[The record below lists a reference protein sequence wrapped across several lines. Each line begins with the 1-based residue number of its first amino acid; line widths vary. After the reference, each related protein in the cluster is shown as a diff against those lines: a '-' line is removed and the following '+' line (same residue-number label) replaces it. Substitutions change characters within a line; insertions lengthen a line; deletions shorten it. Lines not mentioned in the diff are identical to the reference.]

1 MLQRQRTTLALL
13 QEAGQALSATQL
25 FKLVFLLA
33 EETSLGRD
41 GAFYDFLPYKF
52 GPYSFALYRELE
64 ALVSQGYMNEQHSGS
79 TNTYSI
85 TSLGTREQNAV
96 GSDARRSVRFICE
109 KYGKLGIKQLLRSVY
124 AQYPWYSTRSELD
137 NLVPLDVPK
146 PSIAPPAVYT
156 MGYEERSVDGFFD
169 KLLRVGIRV
178 ILDVRANPISRKY
191 GFAKK
196 SLGAISGKVG
206 LAYEHWPQFGIPSEK
221 RRGVETPAEFKQLF
235 GYYDR
240 VVLPNE
246 RDDVKRMA
254 DQIMQAPS
262 VLVCMERQAHD
273 CHRSRLARVLSAA
286 SGLSVVNL

>member
-169 KLLRVGIRV
+169 KLLRVGIQSYWMCV
-178 ILDVRANPISRKY
+178 QILSRANMDLPRSPWEQFLEKSVLLMSI
-191 GFAKK
+191 GP
-196 SLGAISGKVG
+196 SLGFRRRSGEELKH
-206 LAYEHWPQFGIPSEK
+206 LLSLNSSLGIMIGWFCQMNATMLSGWRIRLC
-221 RRGVETPAEFKQLF
+221 RRLRF
-235 GYYDR
+235 
-240 VVLPNE
+240 
-246 RDDVKRMA
+246 
-254 DQIMQAPS
+254 
-262 VLVCMERQAHD
+262 
-273 CHRSRLARVLSAA
+273 LSAWRGKPTTA
-286 SGLSVVNL
+286 IGAA